1 MPRKKNEGS
10 DTNYFDN
17 DIYENESSAKASE
30 DSKLDDEVI
39 AVCAVNAALRTDGV
53 AHMYTGITDS
63 ISETIL
69 GKESMSKG
77 VRLDRS
83 DEAVAADIYV
93 IVEYGV
99 NIPDVA
105 FSLQRNVKE
114 EIESMTDEEVRAV
127 NIHIQGT
134 DFGEDEEDEETEQGE

>member
-1 MPRKKNEGS
+1 MPRKRNDENN
-10 DTNYFDN
+10 NYFDN
-17 DIYENESSAKASE
+17 DIYENESVAENPGEA
-30 DSKLDDEVI
+30 KLDDEVI
-39 AVCAVNAALRTDGV
+39 AVCAVNAALRTEGV
-53 AHMYTGITDS
+53 SKMYTGITDS

-83 DEAVAADIYV
+83 GEEIEADIYV
-93 IVEYGV
+93 IVDYGV

-114 EIESMTDEEVRAV
+114 EIESMTDEKVKAV
-127 NIHIQGT
+127 NIHVQGT
-134 DFGEDEEDEETEQGE
+134 DTGDDSESEENEQRE